1 MTAPSTPERQRPD
14 RAMAEPDLVVADL
27 MSLEPVVV
35 AIDAPLE
42 EAEQLMRDREVSG
55 LPVVDAVGD
64 LVGVISR
71 TDVLEDG
78 SVPTAILLRRRPSG
92 LRVGE
97 LMTSPAVTVS
107 PMTPLRDAA
116 LLMRDRRI
124 HRLVAVDDAGRPVG
138 VLSASDFVALY
149 ADG

>member
-1 MTAPSTPERQRPD
+1 MD
-14 RAMAEPDLVVADL
+14 RHSAAVALVVADVMTLDPISVQLDASIEDAERL
-27 MSLEPVVV
+27 MH
-35 AIDAPLE
+35 
-42 EAEQLMRDREVSG
+42 DRSVSG
-55 LPVVDAVGD
+55 LPVVDISGH

-71 TDVLEDG
+71 TDIVEDG
-78 SVPTAILLRRRPSG
+78 SIPTAVLLRRRPSG

-107 PMTPLRDAA
+107 ALTPLRDAA
-116 LLMRDRRI
+116 GLMRDSRI
-124 HRLVAVDDAGRPVG
+124 HRLVVVDDDDRPVG

>member
-1 MTAPSTPERQRPD
+1 MPTSSEDARPTS
-14 RAMAEPDLVVADL
+14 ATDLVVADL
-27 MSLEPVVV
+27 MSLDPIVV
-35 AIDAPLE
+35 AVDASIEQAE
-42 EAEQLMRDREVSG
+42 ELMHDRSVSG
-55 LPVVDAVGD
+55 LPVVDSAGD

-78 SVPTAILLRRRPSG
+78 SVPAAFLLRRRPSG

-107 PMTPLRDAA
+107 PLTPLRDAA
-116 LLMRDRRI
+116 RLMRDRRI
-124 HRLVAVDDAGRPVG
+124 HRVVVVDDGSRPVG
-138 VLSASDFVALY
+138 VLSASDFVDLY